1 MNKSFKELLSV
12 ILCAVL
18 LFTTASVAFAV
29 NAVREVTNADIISM
43 DKEELVQK
51 LSDIGLGI
59 IEKIDKIIE
68 NDSSG
73 VLRDIAM
80 AAFFGFF
87 FSVYLI
93 SVVVMFPINI
103 VAGVLSWFGVDI

>member
-1 MNKSFKELLSV
+1 MNKSFKKLLSV
-12 ILCAVL
+12 ILCAVI

-29 NAVREVTNADIISM
+29 KAVREVTNADIISM

-59 IEKIDKIIE
+59 IE

-80 AAFFGFF
+80 VAFFGFF